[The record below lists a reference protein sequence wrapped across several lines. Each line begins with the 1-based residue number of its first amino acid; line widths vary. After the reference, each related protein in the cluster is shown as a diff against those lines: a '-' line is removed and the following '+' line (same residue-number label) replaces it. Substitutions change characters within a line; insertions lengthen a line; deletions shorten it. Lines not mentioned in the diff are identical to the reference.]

1 MVGKLIKHEFLD
13 SRKSFMPVIGLIF
26 GSTLV
31 LTIFVKT
38 SLQNNSMAF
47 VNSILLL
54 IFFGM
59 SVAIAVMSLMAMIDL
74 LYKSIYNKNGYRLFT
89 LPVKSWEI
97 VAAKIIVTFIWGIII
112 GLITF
117 IAFTIFLVIV
127 TNGVDTVKLIGSL
140 MSYVISELEL
150 RFIAASLISFISS
163 NIITITIL
171 LFVGSMMN
179 SAYVQNRRGL
189 KTFILYLVIT
199 SIVTRITAG
208 FTLNQNTLDIIFQ
221 ETVIINPGIL
231 EGFDPLVDGWHH
243 LFTINTWVD
252 GMQVMLKVA
261 FLELIISGLFVFG
274 TIWFWDNK
282 LEVID

>member
-97 VAAKIIVTFIWGIII
+97 VVAKIIVTFIWGIII

-117 IAFTIFLVIV
+117 FAFTIFLGIV
-127 TNGVDTVKLIGSL
+127 TKGTDTVKLIGSL
-140 MSYVISELEL
+140 ISYVFSELEL
-150 RFIAASLISFISS
+150 RFIAASLISFFSS

-208 FTLNQNTLDIIFQ
+208 FTLNQNTLDVIFQ